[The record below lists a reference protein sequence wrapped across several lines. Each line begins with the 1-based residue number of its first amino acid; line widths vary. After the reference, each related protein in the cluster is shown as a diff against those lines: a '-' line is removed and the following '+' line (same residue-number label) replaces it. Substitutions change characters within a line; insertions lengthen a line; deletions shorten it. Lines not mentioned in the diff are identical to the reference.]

1 MPLSFRK
8 WCYTNNTIIIIINK
22 KNPKS
27 TWKLINELNSRNS
40 SSRRT
45 ISNIIKVGEEI
56 INTPK
61 DIDETFNSH
70 FASVGEKLAFDIQ
83 PSAVKPEV
91 YVVPAQTTFSMR
103 SPLM

>member
-1 MPLSFRK
+1 MVYR
-8 WCYTNNTIIIIINK
+8 NNTIIINK

-45 ISNIIKVGEEI
+45 ISNIIK
-56 INTPK
+56 K
-61 DIDETFNSH
+61 DVDETFNSH

-83 PSAVKPEV
+83 PSAIKPEV

-103 SPLM
+103 SPLV